1 MIVSFRIRKKKGTIT
16 SEKGN
21 ASVDFADEKAASV
34 LADRLNSVQNISFK
48 GIDMEG
54 AERVTVVNA
63 VPCHDDGN
71 LVNFLNQ
78 GVPGIKGKIIIT
90 GIEGSEKVSFSG

>member
-1 MIVSFRIRKKKGTIT
+1 MIVSFRIKKKDGTIT

-21 ASVDFADEKAASV
+21 ASVDFPDKETASV
-34 LADRLNSVQNISFK
+34 LEDRLNSVQNITFK

-54 AERVTVVNA
+54 SERMTVVST
-63 VPCHDDGN
+63 VPCYDDGN

-90 GIEGSEKVSFSG
+90 GIEGSEKVTFTG